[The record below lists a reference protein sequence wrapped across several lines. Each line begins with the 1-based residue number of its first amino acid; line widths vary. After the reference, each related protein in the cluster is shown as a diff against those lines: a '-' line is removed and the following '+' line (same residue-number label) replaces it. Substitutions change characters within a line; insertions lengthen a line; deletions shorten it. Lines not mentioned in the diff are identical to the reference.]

1 MTSEKFIETVR
12 TSLIETGVDF
22 EALKV
27 SGKGMGL
34 GISGGADSVSLFL
47 ALKEILSEWKIPL
60 VCVTVNHHIRKADET
75 NGDMEFV
82 KDLVEKAGSENIFLD
97 VYDLPEGKI
106 GEVENERKCGT
117 EEAARF
123 VRYRCFEESVKK
135 HNLAFFALAH
145 NQNDNLETIL
155 MRFLQGSSVIGI
167 RTKRDFY
174 VRPLLGISRK
184 EIEAFLE
191 EKGQLYRTDSTN
203 SDAKYFRNN
212 VRLNLI
218 PLLDERFPLWRENVL
233 SAAERSLKEYENSE
247 QIIEKKYKL
256 FAEEKKSGEK
266 TVSILLK
273 RELFSELPGETDRII
288 LKAFNRLGE
297 AGRIPS
303 VFISDVEREMAK
315 TLESGKGFSKRF
327 AQYLCEGSSEG
338 LLVKSYAKK
347 QTDSGF
353 FDIIEE
359 EGDYSFPFGS
369 LSVRKTDGGIIV
381 QGESCR
387 CETFAVD
394 FPFVIRSPA
403 LGEKKKLFVIEG

>member
-12 TSLIETGVDF
+12 ASLVETGVEF
-22 EALKV
+22 KALNV
-27 SGKGMGL
+27 SGKGIGL

-47 ALKEILSEWKIPL
+47 ALKEILSEWDIPL

-82 KDLVEKAGSENIFLD
+82 KSLIEKSEYEKLVLD

-106 GEVENERKCGT
+106 MDVENERKCGT

-123 VRYRCFEESVKK
+123 IRYRCFEESVRKN
-135 HNLAFFALAH
+135 NLAFFALAH

-167 RTKRDFY
+167 RKKRDFY
-174 VRPLLGISRK
+174 VRPLLGISRR
-184 EIEAFLE
+184 EIEEFLE
-191 EKGQLYRTDSTN
+191 EKGQPYRTDSTN

-218 PLLDERFPLWRENVL
+218 PLLDAKFPLWKENIL
-233 SAAERSLKEYENSE
+233 STAERNLKDHENSE
-247 QIIEKKYKL
+247 LIIENKYRTYTEEVKACGKAVSVEIKRNL
-256 FAEEKKSGEK
+256 FIEFPEFTNG
-266 TVSILLK
+266 V
-273 RELFSELPGETDRII
+273 I

-353 FDIIEE
+353 FDIIEG
-359 EGDYSFPFGS
+359 EGNYCFPFGS
-369 LSVRKTDGGIIV
+369 LSVRKTDNGIIV
-381 QGESCR
+381 QGEDCR
-387 CETFAVD
+387 YETFGID